1 MRSSAHRHLWLLLA
15 TLALTGALFLPGAS
29 LYRWDTL
36 VYSWPILLETRAQW
50 LSGHWPFWAAS
61 ICNGTPLLENINAG
75 VLYPLRALLWLLP
88 LKVGYALFLT
98 LHVALALYGMEALLR
113 RGLRLRGWAPLVG
126 ALVYAASGYARGMW
140 DTHNFVALPW
150 LPWGLLALWSA
161 ARPGRIRSAA
171 FGVAAVWTLL
181 LLSGDLQAA
190 ALWIPV
196 AALAA
201 LLHPARRRL
210 LGALAL
216 GLLVALPLSAVQWL
230 PAWAAAQESY
240 RAGGLDLHEALER
253 SFHPARLLELV
264 LPYGFGTRDGWA
276 GARLMGEGA
285 LRQTPWTS
293 SAGLGLVTCLLL
305 PLTFRLRRRPVV
317 RWAWLVLAGSLLLAF
332 GRFLPGYAAWQSLPV
347 ISAFRYPEKYL
358 LWFTLAG
365 AVLAGLG
372 FARWQAWS
380 RRRPAA
386 AGRYLSDS
394 ALALLFAGLAA
405 AAAVRV
411 ALAAAPPPLL
421 APFCLVVA
429 VVLGL
434 RLAAPR
440 GRVALCV
447 VHVAA
452 LLVPW
457 YFEAPVTRRF
467 DPLEKPL
474 TLTPLPAPSQV
485 TGRVL
490 ADPAVQA
497 VPLPPDWSSWRPT
510 ERQAEFYREQWL
522 FNLPPLWGYDTAGG
536 FSPAESGAM
545 RQFRDRH
552 VSATSATGT
561 ALFCRLSG
569 VEWLL
574 TTPQR
579 LADLQAAGLAIAR
592 VAGWGGTNEA
602 VLVARV
608 EAPAR
613 AGPWGRPAVVVN
625 EVWRPR
631 PGFIRVD
638 VQPGPAGWLR
648 LADSFARGW
657 QAVDQRG
664 HALETGPLADA
675 FLGVRVPGGTT
686 QVRLTYRPTRW
697 TIATRLALLGFAAWL
712 VLGWPLVRAYRAGP
726 LAGPLLPALLAATV
740 AVLLGTWARSAWSC
754 TFDEGFH
761 VARGVGLASQH
772 DSRLSYFHPPLQ
784 NALGGYFLQLAHGP
798 RLDACPEEAG
808 WQQAEVQAYAMAL
821 AARNRDRFPD
831 FVQAARWGSA
841 LLYALLCL
849 GGVWGAHRWGGALAA
864 WLAAAGLAL
873 QPSLLA
879 HGHLATTDMGVA
891 AFTVLGTVLL
901 ARSLAADG
909 RGLGWAVL
917 AFVLASAVKFSGLI
931 WLGSVLLIV
940 LPLLAWRRRRP
951 ALLVWIPLG
960 ALLLAAVLLLLYGP
974 AAQEIRGGTAGAWP
988 AGRFFEGLLR
998 QSDHALAGH
1007 RGYLAGAAFQAAS
1020 WWHAPLTLLL
1030 KVPEVWC
1037 AAALAG
1043 LVLFLRRIGH
1053 PSAGAAVPALVFAAL
1068 LMFAGKLS
1076 LGVRHLLPLLAL
1088 GVVAGAVAV
1097 ARLRLALV
1105 RRTACAT
1112 LVAGSVLALA
1122 GWPNLISY
1130 VPAWAGGLPN
1140 GPAWVADSNYDW
1152 GQDLAQVEERWAGLV
1167 EARGGQAPTLYY
1179 YGFLDPAYV
1188 YRLPVGPGSY
1198 LGFMGRGRDLSA
1210 RPAPGRITVASVSAT
1225 TLNPH
1230 GLPLAA
1236 ATNGVMLG
1244 TLSPSYRIFQAR

>member
-50 LSGHWPFWAAS
+50 LSGHWPFWAGS

-88 LKVGYALFLT
+88 LEVGYALFLA

-113 RGLRLRGWAPLVG
+113 RGLGLRGWAPLVG

-161 ARPGRIRSAA
+161 ARPGHIRAAA
-171 FGVAAVWTLL
+171 FGVATVWTLL

-216 GLLVALPLSAVQWL
+216 GLLVALPLSAIQWL

-264 LPYGFGTRDGWA
+264 LPYGLGTRDGWA

-293 SAGLGLVTCLLL
+293 SAGLGLVTLLLL

-317 RWAWLVLAGSLLLAF
+317 RWAWLVLAGSLLLAL

-358 LWFTLAG
+358 LWFSLAG

-380 RRRPAA
+380 RRSPAA
-386 AGRYLSDS
+386 AGRYLSDG
-394 ALALLFAGLAA
+394 ALVLLFAGLIA

-411 ALAAAPPPLL
+411 VLAAAPPPLL

-447 VHVAA
+447 VHLVA

-457 YFEAPVTRRF
+457 YFESPVTRRF
-467 DPLEKPL
+467 EPLAKPL
-474 TLTPLPAPSQV
+474 TLNPLPAPSQV
-485 TGRVL
+485 SGRVL

-497 VPLPPDWSSWRPT
+497 VPLPPDWSTWRPT
-510 ERQAEFYREQWL
+510 ERQAEFYRENWL
-522 FNLPPLWGYDTAGG
+522 FNMPTLWGYDTAGG

-545 RQFRDRH
+545 RQLRDRLM
-552 VSATSATGT
+552 SATSATGT
-561 ALFCRLSG
+561 ALFCRLSA

-579 LADLQAAGLAIAR
+579 LADLQAAGLAISR

-602 VLVARV
+602 VLVARID
-608 EAPAR
+608 APAR
-613 AGPWGRPAVVVN
+613 AGPWGRPVVVITD
-625 EVWRPR
+625 EWRPR
-631 PGFIRVD
+631 PGFTRVD
-638 VQPGPAGWLR
+638 VQPGTAGWLR

-664 HALETGPLADA
+664 HALDTAPLADA
-675 FLGVRVPGGTT
+675 FLGVRVLSDTT

-697 TIATRLALLGFAAWL
+697 FIATRLAMLGLAAWL
-712 VLGWPLVRAYRAGP
+712 VLGWPLVRARWAGP
-726 LAGPLLPALLAATV
+726 LAGPALPALLAAAA
-740 AVLLGTWARSAWSC
+740 AVLLGTWARSEWAC

-784 NALGGYFLQLAHGP
+784 NALGGYFIQLAHGP
-798 RLDACPEEAG
+798 RIDVCVEEPG
-808 WQQAEVQAYAMAL
+808 WQHAEVQAYAMAL

-849 GGVWGAHRWGGALAA
+849 GGVWGAHRWGGATAA

-909 RGLGWAVL
+909 CGLGWAVL

-931 WLGSVLLIV
+931 WLGSALLMV
-940 LPLLAWRRRRP
+940 LPLLAWRLRRP
-951 ALLVWIPLG
+951 ALLVWIPVG

-974 AAQEIRGGTAGAWP
+974 AAQEIRGGTGGTWP

-998 QSDHALAGH
+998 QSDHALTGH
-1007 RGYLAGAAFQAAS
+1007 RGYLAGATFQVAS

-1037 AAALAG
+1037 AAALFGAIA
-1043 LVLFLRRIGH
+1043 FLPRFRR
-1053 PSAGAAVPALVFAAL
+1053 PALWAAVPALVFAAL

-1088 GVVAGAVAV
+1088 GVIAGAVAV

-1105 RRTACAT
+1105 RRAVSAT

-1152 GQDLAQVEERWAGLV
+1152 GQDIGQVEERWAGLIQ
-1167 EARGGQAPTLYY
+1167 ARGGHPPTLYY
-1179 YGFLDPAYV
+1179 YGFLDPAHV

-1210 RPAPGRITVASVSAT
+1210 RPAPGQITVASTSAT
-1225 TLNPH
+1225 ALNPH

-1236 ATNGVMLG
+1236 VTNGALLG
-1244 TLSPSYRIFQAR
+1244 TLSPSYRIYQAR